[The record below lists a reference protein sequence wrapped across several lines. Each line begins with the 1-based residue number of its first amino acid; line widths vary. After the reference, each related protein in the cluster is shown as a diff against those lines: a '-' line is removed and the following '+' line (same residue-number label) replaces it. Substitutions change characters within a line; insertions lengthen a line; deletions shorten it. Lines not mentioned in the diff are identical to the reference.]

1 MKRSSALTASRR
13 AIEIVVGLESRKGMP
28 LVAQVSRNKRRMSV
42 DRFVKKYLI
51 ARLCFPARPCCGK
64 TQGQWF
70 Q

>member
-1 MKRSSALTASRR
+1 
-13 AIEIVVGLESRKGMP
+13 
-28 LVAQVSRNKRRMSV
+28 MSV